1 MAFRP
6 RAMAGHAEW
15 ASASSGWRDNAVPRK
30 QNGPTRVNDAR
41 LTRDQLLDIY
51 YHLRLTRSLEERIG
65 ILYRQGK
72 ISGGV
77 YLSSGQEAVSV
88 GAAYAL
94 EPGDIIVPSHRDM
107 GAHLLRGIQPREV
120 FAQYLGRI
128 GGFSRGRDGNVHFGD
143 IQRGDVAFISP
154 MADGIPVATGVALA
168 LKRHGKGRIAVTW
181 FGEGAASR
189 GDFHE
194 GINLAAVLRVPAVFV
209 CNNNQF
215 AYSTP
220 VTRQTLVPDISRRAG
235 GFGIPGMTVD
245 GNDVLAVYQAAREG
259 VGRARRDEGPTL
271 IECKTMRMR
280 GHSEHDDASYVSREL
295 LEQWRKRDPID
306 LFEARLREEG
316 VLDEAGK
323 AQVTSRIAAELEAA
337 VAWAEASPFPE
348 GKDVEQGVYSS

>member
-1 MAFRP
+1 MND
-6 RAMAGHAEW
+6 
-15 ASASSGWRDNAVPRK
+15 SG
-30 QNGPTRVNDAR
+30 

-51 YHLRLTRSLEERIG
+51 YHLCLTRSLEERIG

-72 ISGGV
+72 IFGGV
-77 YLSSGQEAVSV
+77 YLSTGQEAVSV

-107 GAHLLRGIQPREV
+107 GAHLLRGMQPREV

-128 GGFSRGRDGNVHFGD
+128 GGPSRGRDGNVHYGD

-168 LKRHGKGRIAVTW
+168 LKRHGKGRIAMTW

-220 VTRQTLVPDISRRAG
+220 VTRQTPVSDISKRAV
-235 GFGIPGMTVD
+235 GFGIPGMTED
-245 GNDVLAVYQAAREG
+245 GNDVLAVYHAAREA
-259 VGRARRDEGPTL
+259 VGRARRGEGPSL
-271 IECKTMRMR
+271 VECKTMRMR
-280 GHSEHDDASYVSREL
+280 GHSEHDDASYVPREM
-295 LEQWRKRDPID
+295 LEKWRKRDPIH

-323 AQVTSRIAAELEAA
+323 AQVTRRIASELEAA

>member
-1 MAFRP
+1 MDD
-6 RAMAGHAEW
+6 
-15 ASASSGWRDNAVPRK
+15 SG
-30 QNGPTRVNDAR
+30 
-41 LTRDQLLDIY
+41 LTRDQFLDIY

-77 YLSSGQEAVSV
+77 YLSTGQEAVSI

-94 EPGDIIVPSHRDM
+94 EPGDVIAPSHRDM
-107 GAHLLRGIQPREV
+107 GAHLLRGIQPREIL
-120 FAQYLGRI
+120 AQYLGRI
-128 GGFSRGRDGNVHFGD
+128 GGPTRGRDGNVHYGD
-143 IQRGDVAFISP
+143 IHRGDVAFISP

-168 LKRHGKGRIAVTW
+168 LKRQGKGQVAMTW

-220 VTRQTLVPDISRRAG
+220 VTRQSLLQDISRRATG
-235 GFGIPGMTVD
+235 YGIPGVTVE
-245 GNDVLAVYQAAREG
+245 GNDVLEVYRAACVA
-259 VGRARRDEGPTL
+259 VGRARRGEGPSL

-280 GHSEHDDASYVSREL
+280 GHSEHDDASYVPREL
-295 LEQWRKRDPID
+295 LDQWRKKDPIH
-306 LFEARLREEG
+306 LLEVRLREWG
-316 VLDEAGK
+316 ILDDAAEANATK
-323 AQVTSRIAAELEAA
+323 RIASELESA

-348 GKDVEQGVYSS
+348 GKDVEQGVYST

>member
-1 MAFRP
+1 MDD
-6 RAMAGHAEW
+6 
-15 ASASSGWRDNAVPRK
+15 SG
-30 QNGPTRVNDAR
+30 
-41 LTRDQLLDIY
+41 LTRDQFLDIY

-77 YLSSGQEAVSV
+77 YLSTGQEAVSV
-88 GAAYAL
+88 GAASVL

-107 GAHLLRGIQPREV
+107 GAHLLRGIHPREIL
-120 FAQYLGRI
+120 AQYLGRI
-128 GGFSRGRDGNVHFGD
+128 GGPTRGRDGNVHYGD

-168 LKRHGKGRIAVTW
+168 LKRQGKGRVAMTW

-209 CNNNQF
+209 CNNNQY

-220 VTRQTLVPDISRRAG
+220 VTRQSLVQDIAKRAVG
-235 GFGIPGMTVD
+235 YGIPGVTVE
-245 GNDVLAVYQAAREG
+245 GNDVLAVSQAARQA
-259 VGRARRDEGPTL
+259 VGRARRGEGPSL

-280 GHSEHDDASYVSREL
+280 GHSEHDDASYVPRGI
-295 LEQWRKRDPID
+295 LEEWRKKDPIHV
-306 LFEARLREEG
+306 LEARLREWG
-316 VLDEAGK
+316 VLDDSAEAN
-323 AQVTSRIAAELEAA
+323 VTKRITFELEAA

-348 GKDVEQGVYSS
+348 GKDVEQGVYST

>member
-1 MAFRP
+1 MDD
-6 RAMAGHAEW
+6 
-15 ASASSGWRDNAVPRK
+15 SG
-30 QNGPTRVNDAR
+30 
-41 LTRDQLLDIY
+41 LTRDQSLDIY

-72 ISGGV
+72 IVGGV
-77 YLSSGQEAVSV
+77 YLSTGQEAVSV

-107 GAHLLRGIQPREV
+107 GAHLLRGIQPREIL
-120 FAQYLGRI
+120 AQYLGRI
-128 GGFSRGRDGNVHFGD
+128 GGPARGRDGNVHYGD
-143 IQRGDVAFISP
+143 IQRGDVAFVSP

-168 LKRHGKGRIAVTW
+168 LKRQGKGRVAMTW

-194 GINLAAVLRVPAVFV
+194 GINLAAVLRVPVVFL
-209 CNNNQF
+209 CNNNQY

-220 VTRQTLVPDISRRAG
+220 LTRQSLLQDISKRAAG
-235 GFGIPGMTVD
+235 YGIPGVTVE
-245 GNDVLAVYQAAREG
+245 GNDVQEVYRAAREA
-259 VGRARRDEGPTL
+259 VAQARRGEGPSL

-280 GHSEHDDASYVSREL
+280 GHSEHDDASYVPREL
-295 LEQWRKRDPID
+295 LEQWRKKDPIRV
-306 LFEARLREEG
+306 LEVRLREWG
-316 VLDEAGK
+316 ILDD
-323 AQVTSRIAAELEAA
+323 AAEANVTKCITSELETA